1 MNWTWQSI
9 TAADRER
16 WNDFIGRSPIG
27 DALQSYEWG
36 EVKKPAWQ
44 PLRFTVEEGGRI
56 VAAAS
61 ILKRKLP
68 KVNHCIFYCSRG
80 PILDYDNEELLRF
93 LFDRLCEEGK
103 KHGAILLKIDPAI
116 RVERQDVVERL
127 QRIGF
132 IPAPD
137 AASGFGG
144 TQPRHVMPLNVEK
157 SEEELL
163 ASFHQKWRYNIR
175 LAERKGVTVKSDC
188 ARDDVKT
195 FYQILRE
202 TAERDGFRVRDLS
215 YFEKMWDE
223 LAPRGLAK
231 LFLASY
237 QGKPIAGAFNLLLG
251 DKCWYLYGASSNQ
264 HRNVMPNHLVQWTA
278 IRWAKS
284 RGCRVY
290 DFRGVAPQQQTSQ
303 LVNQSIGQL
312 DNDAH
317 VKHLEGLNR
326 FKAGFGA
333 EHVEYIGE
341 FDLPLSRFWYWLWT
355 VGKPLAVR
363 LLKRMKG
370 QRVAQSVE
378 E

>member
-1 MNWTWQSI
+1 MWTWQFI
-9 TAADRER
+9 TAADRDR
-16 WNDFIGRSPIG
+16 WDDFIGRSPLG

-44 PLRFTVEEGGRI
+44 PLRFAVEEGGHI

-68 KVNHCIFYCSRG
+68 KVNRCIFYCSRG
-80 PILDYDNEELLRF
+80 PIANYDNEELLRF
-93 LFDRLCEEGK
+93 LFDRLREEGK

-127 QRIGF
+127 KRIGF

-137 AASGFGG
+137 AQGGFGG
-144 TQPRHVMPLNVEK
+144 TQPRCVMPLNIGR

-175 LAERKGVTVKSDC
+175 LAERKGVQVKTDC
-188 ARDDVKT
+188 VRDDVKT

-223 LAPRGLAK
+223 LTPRGLAK

-237 QGKPIAGAFNLLLG
+237 QGEPIAGAFNLLIG

-284 RGCRVY
+284 QGCRVY
-290 DFRGVAPQQQTSQ
+290 DFRGVAPQKTTDHRPQTTDQ
-303 LVNQSIGQL
+303 TQ
-312 DNDAH
+312 DAARNT
-317 VKHLEGLNR
+317 HLEGLNR

-333 EHVEYIGE
+333 EYVEYIGE
-341 FDLPLSRFWYWLWT
+341 FDLPLSRLWYWLWT

-363 LLKRMKG
+363 LLKGRG
-370 QRVAQSVE
+370 AQRTALGVGE
-378 E
+378 